1 MSTEIVVHDEEPRRS
16 DSASVRSSGDWR
28 DGMKAIAVER
38 GEDRPGVVE
47 TERPSPESGEV
58 LLRTLRVGIDG
69 TDHEV
74 VWGNHGGFPAGDDH
88 QILGHEAVAV
98 VEDANGTA
106 LQEGELV
113 VPTVR
118 RPAGASGSNGYFERG
133 EPDMAPEGSY
143 VERGIVSA
151 HGYMAEYVTS
161 RPEYLVSVPDSF
173 ARHGF
178 LIEPI
183 SNSEKAIEH
192 AMAARSAFEWDPE
205 SAVVLGNGPL
215 GLLTLATLAVKGFDR
230 TYCLGRRD
238 RPDPTIDVIERLGS
252 TYIDSRETPVASIP
266 ETYEAVDFV
275 YEATGYAKH
284 AFESIAALEPN
295 GVAALLGIPD
305 DWTFEI
311 DGGQLHRELVLHNK
325 AVFGSVNSNASQY
338 ELARET
344 LGAFPEWFVDDLI
357 TGVYS
362 PEEVEEAFETGQE
375 RIKTVVEFE
384 SP

>member
-1 MSTEIVVHDEEPRRS
+1 MRS
-16 DSASVRSSGDWR
+16 DSATARSIVDQGGD
-28 DGMKAIAVER
+28 MKAIAVER
-38 GEDRPGVVE
+38 GEDGPRVVDI
-47 TERPSPESGEV
+47 ERPTPESGEV

-74 VWGNHGGFPAGDDH
+74 VCGNHGGFPADDDY

-106 LQEGELV
+106 LREGDLV

-118 RPAGASGSNGYFERG
+118 RPPSGATSNGYFERG
-133 EPDMAPEGSY
+133 KPDMAPAGAY
-143 VERGIVSA
+143 VERGIVGA

-161 RPEYLVSVPDSF
+161 QPEYLVSVPDSF
-173 ARHGF
+173 AHHGF

-192 AMAARSAFEWDPE
+192 ARAARSAFEWTPE

-215 GLLTLATLAVKGFDR
+215 GLLTLAMLNVKGFDR

-238 RPDPTIDVIERLGS
+238 RPDPTIDVIERLDS
-252 TYIDSRETPVASIP
+252 TYIDSRETAIGSIP

-284 AFESIAALEPN
+284 AFESITALKPN

-311 DGGQLHRELVLHNK
+311 DGGRLHRELVLHNK
-325 AVFGSVNSNASQY
+325 AVFGSVNSNVSQY

-344 LGAFPEWFVDDLI
+344 LAAFPDWFVDALI
-357 TGVYS
+357 TDVYA
-362 PEEVEEAFETGQE
+362 PDAVETAFETGDE
-375 RIKTVVEFE
+375 RIKTVIEFD